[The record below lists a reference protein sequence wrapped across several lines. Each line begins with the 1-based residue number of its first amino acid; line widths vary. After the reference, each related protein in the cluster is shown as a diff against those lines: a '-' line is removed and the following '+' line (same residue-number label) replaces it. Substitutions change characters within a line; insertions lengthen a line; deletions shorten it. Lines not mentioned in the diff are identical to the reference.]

1 MSSTPQRT
9 IRLRP
14 ATPADIPQMIPLL
27 LRAFA
32 PTGPWF
38 DRLYPPSSK
47 AGGYS
52 YYTTP
57 DPDPD
62 PDPAAAAAGSP
73 QWRARHADQIAWRAR
88 VLAHQLTTSPAGH
101 RHILAE
107 VVEDEHA
114 ADSSPSSSSTTTTII
129 VGWAHWYLA
138 AHDPLHA
145 AFLDDPQQR
154 QEYNERVVWG
164 ASDPPGLDKDAL
176 HDMARQGEAIEK
188 MIDPFLLPQGRTRH
202 DAVELHYLMA
212 DPGHQRRGIGHM
224 LLREG
229 LDWVADGKWDDD
241 GGATSGSAVT
251 TTRRPVYLRSTVEGK
266 GLYLKHGF
274 QQVGE
279 GTIFGVR
286 QFPMLKTF

>member
-1 MSSTPQRT
+1 MSSTPRRT

-14 ATPADIPQMIPLL
+14 ATLADIPQMIPLL

-38 DRLYPPSSK
+38 DRLYPPGASK
-47 AGGYS
+47 AAAGEGY
-52 YYTTP
+52 YKYTTP
-57 DPDPD
+57 DDPN
-62 PDPAAAAAGSP
+62 PGSTP
-73 QWRARHADQIAWRAR
+73 QEGLEARHADQIAWRAR

-107 VVEDEHA
+107 EVVVEEDEHA
-114 ADSSPSSSSTTTTII
+114 ADSPSSSTITTTI

-145 AFLDDPQQR
+145 GAFRDDPQQR
-154 QEYNERVVWG
+154 QAYTERVVWG
-164 ASDPPGLDKDAL
+164 SSHPPGLDKDAL

-229 LDWVADGKWDDD
+229 LEWVADGKWDD
-241 GGATSGSAVT
+241 GATSGSAVA
-251 TTRRPVYLRSTVEGK
+251 TTRRPVYLRSTVEGR

-279 GTIFGVR
+279 GTVFGVR